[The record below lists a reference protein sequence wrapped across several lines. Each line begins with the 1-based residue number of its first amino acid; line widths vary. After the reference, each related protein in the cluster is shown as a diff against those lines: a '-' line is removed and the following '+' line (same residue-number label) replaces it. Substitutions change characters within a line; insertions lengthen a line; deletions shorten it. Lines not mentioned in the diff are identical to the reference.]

1 MTLRIPYIIAAV
13 IAALSIVYLASPP
26 GLRAAPVLTV
36 SSLEGR
42 QFDLAAIDGKSRLVT
57 FMSPDCP
64 VSNRNVSVL
73 SALNDRQSPVE
84 VVGVTMP
91 YDSIDAV
98 KQFRADKDISFELV
112 ADTDGTISDAFV
124 QVRFTPTTFLIDG
137 QGNIVQRIVG
147 RLQADELDQQ
157 IQALDGQTS
166 LAQRAVQ

>member
-1 MTLRIPYIIAAV
+1 MTLRIPYIIAAIV
-13 IAALSIVYLASPP
+13 AALSIMYLASPP

-42 QFDLAAIDGKSRLVT
+42 QFDLAAIDGKSRLIT
-57 FMSPDCP
+57 FISPDCP
-64 VSNRNVSVL
+64 VSNRNLSVL
-73 SALNDRQSPVE
+73 NALKDRQSPVE

-98 KQFRADKDISFELV
+98 QQFRANKDIGFELV

-137 QGNIVQRIVG
+137 QGNIARRIVG
-147 RLQADELDQQ
+147 HLQADDLEQQ
-157 IQALDGQTS
+157 IQALNSQNS
-166 LAQRAVQ
+166 LAQRDPQ